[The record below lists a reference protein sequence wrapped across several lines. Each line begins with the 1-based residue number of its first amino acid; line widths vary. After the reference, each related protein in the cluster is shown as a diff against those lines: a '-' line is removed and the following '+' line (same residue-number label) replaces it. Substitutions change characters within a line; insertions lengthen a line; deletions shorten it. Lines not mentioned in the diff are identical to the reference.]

1 MADLTITLIQ
11 SQLHWEDIPANLAMF
26 NDKMNE
32 VPDEAQLVILPEM
45 FNTGFSM
52 QVEKTQE
59 IMDGRTMEWMARKA
73 REKDAVL
80 VGSLVIKEGDH
91 FYNRLVWMK
100 PDGKYR
106 TYDKRHLFRLGQEHE
121 NFTKGNDRW
130 IEELNGWRIC
140 PMICFDLRFPVWCRN
155 DDELDYDL
163 ILFIANWPERR
174 SFHWRQLLIGRAI
187 ENQCYVA
194 GVNRVGDDGN
204 GVYHS
209 GDSAVHNPLG
219 GEIVKQSHDEVVTT
233 VTLAKEKIAEVRE
246 KFPFLLDRESF
257 HFT

>member
-26 NDKMNE
+26 DDKMKQ

-52 QVEKTQE
+52 QVDKTHE
-59 IMDGRTMEWMARKA
+59 TMDGQTMQWIKEKA
-73 REKDAVL
+73 REKNAVV
-80 VGSLVIKEGDH
+80 VGSLVIKEQGN

-100 PDGKYR
+100 PDGNYR

-130 IEELNGWRIC
+130 VEELNGWRIC

-155 DDELDYDL
+155 DDELNYDL

-174 SFHWRQLLIGRAI
+174 SFHWSQLLIGRAI

-219 GEIVKQSHDEVVTT
+219 EEVVKQSHDEVIKT
-233 VTLAKEKIAEVRE
+233 VSLEKEKIGEVRE
-246 KFPFLLDRESF
+246 KFPFLLDREAFQFS
-257 HFT
+257 